1 MASRELSTVEIVNIE
16 QSNERNREPRWEPDE
31 EGIGAGG
38 VILFI
43 LITILFICTFPITI
57 FFAIRTVKTYERAI
71 ILRFGRLKRSGGKYV
86 LGAGLQFVM
95 PCADQ
100 MIRIDLRTKTVNIPP
115 QEILTSDAV
124 TVGVDAVV
132 FMRVIEP
139 AAALLRVENA
149 AKSAELLA
157 VTALRSVLGTYELS
171 QLLTN
176 RDQIDSK
183 LAILLDQAT
192 GEWGIKVE
200 RVEIKDVSL
209 PQEMQRAMAAEAQ
222 AVRASKA
229 KVIAAQGELE
239 ASSTLRKAAEEMAR
253 SPTALQLRYLQT
265 LATIA
270 TEQNSTIVFPLPIEL
285 LQSFLSKK
293 QSILQIVSCLS
304 DFENINVKF
313 DNYLRPDEPDLHM
326 LDDSNYQGHEHYDD
340 FGQHYSEYDHDLV
353 TGSHEY
359 SQKFKELDP
368 EEAKLQLGKLFHKID
383 IDNDLKIDKEDSLD
397 LEASKPRFKEYDANG
412 DGQVAWSEYTNKI
425 YGYTAQELEDF
436 RKDSKNDT
444 KLFIQSL
451 DEEKLKFDSADQ
463 DKTGY
468 LNETEFV
475 AFEHPHNYR
484 HMAPYELKHTLR
496 DFDKDKDG
504 FINELEYL
512 GDDKM
517 NKDALIIER
526 ENFKNYDIN
535 SDGKLDPSEMALW
548 VTPGFD
554 KTATD
559 ETEHLFNETDKD
571 KDGLLTKEEVLDQ
584 HDLWVGSQATDYGR
598 HLENLPKDEL

>member
-1 MASRELSTVEIVNIE
+1 MLSLNY
-16 QSNERNREPRWEPDE
+16 
-31 EGIGAGG
+31 
-38 VILFI
+38 
-43 LITILFICTFPITI
+43 LI
-57 FFAIRTVKTYERAI
+57 
-71 ILRFGRLKRSGGKYV
+71 
-86 LGAGLQFVM
+86 
-95 PCADQ
+95 
-100 MIRIDLRTKTVNIPP
+100 
-115 QEILTSDAV
+115 
-124 TVGVDAVV
+124 
-132 FMRVIEP
+132 
-139 AAALLRVENA
+139 
-149 AKSAELLA
+149 
-157 VTALRSVLGTYELS
+157 
-171 QLLTN
+171 
-176 RDQIDSK
+176 
-183 LAILLDQAT
+183 
-192 GEWGIKVE
+192 
-200 RVEIKDVSL
+200 
-209 PQEMQRAMAAEAQ
+209 
-222 AVRASKA
+222 
-229 KVIAAQGELE
+229 
-239 ASSTLRKAAEEMAR
+239 
-253 SPTALQLRYLQT
+253 
-265 LATIA
+265 
-270 TEQNSTIVFPLPIEL
+270 
-285 LQSFLSKK
+285 
-293 QSILQIVSCLS
+293 SILQIVSCLS

-383 IDNDLKIDKEDSLD
+383 IDNDLKIDKEELKVLFKAFFTYHIHSVIFLYVFISSLD

-512 GDDKM
+512 AD
-517 NKDALIIER
+517 
-526 ENFKNYDIN
+526 
-535 SDGKLDPSEMALW
+535 
-548 VTPGFD
+548 GFD
-554 KTATD
+554 KTAAD